1 MAISLRPYRPG
12 GPDCI
17 SSPGYSCNE
26 TRSACRYALS
36 SGSAP
41 LLGFE
46 SRGVDDSF
54 GPLLSGKDS
63 MESEVSLEKTF
74 YTSSSIKVTN
84 TRFIV
89 NQKTYAMA
97 SVSSVKV
104 GSADKTPSKSN
115 AVIVFFVGLALFFI
129 GIGNLKSHWLM
140 ATIGVGLLV
149 LGIKMY
155 RAIKPVYEYKLILTT
170 SSGETTA
177 LSSNEES
184 DIRAVESAL
193 NDAIVF
199 RG

>member
-1 MAISLRPYRPG
+1 M
-12 GPDCI
+12 
-17 SSPGYSCNE
+17 SSPRYSYKE
-26 TRSACRYALS
+26 TRSACLYALS
-36 SGSAP
+36 SAPTP
-41 LLGFE
+41 LLGCE
-46 SRGVDDSF
+46 LCCVDDSF
-54 GPLLSGKDS
+54 IPLPSGKDS
-63 MESEVSLEKTF
+63 MEREVSLEKTF

-129 GIGNLKSHWLM
+129 GIGDLKSHWLM
-140 ATIGVGLLV
+140 AAIGMGLLV

-177 LSSNEES
+177 LSSIDES

-193 NDAIVF
+193 NDAIIF